1 MYVVGLT
8 GGIGSGKSA
17 ASDHFKQLGI
27 TIVDA
32 DYAARE
38 VVKPGTPALQKI
50 QQHFG
55 DEIIQRDGKLDRG
68 KLRQRIF
75 ASADEKQ
82 WLETLLHPLIR
93 TQMETE
99 LQQAQSPYAILS
111 APLLIEGGL
120 YQRCDRVLVVDI
132 PETLQITRTANRD
145 SNSEEQIKKIIG
157 SQISRKER
165 LQKADE
171 ILDNSGSLAELQQ
184 QVETLHTTYLN
195 YAREKADK
203 N

>member
-38 VVKPGTPALQKI
+38 VVKPGTSALQKI
-50 QQHFG
+50 EQHFG
-55 DEIIQRDGKLDRG
+55 DEIIQSNGKLDRG
-68 KLRQRIF
+68 RLRQRIF
-75 ASADEKQ
+75 ASPDEKQ

-93 TQMETE
+93 TQMEMA
-99 LQQAQSPYAILS
+99 LQQAQSPYVILS